1 MLSAKDIAMKFQRN
15 HAKASKAF
23 AAPVTSSASRR
34 LSVAIGLLAAT
45 VGCQGNPLTNLTS
58 AWNQPTRV
66 PPPPT
71 GAFQPTGAYSGNA
84 GLGGNAGAGVAAPPA
99 AGAAAAGMKTSQV
112 NPTGLPYVD
121 SIASAQ
127 SQLKAASDSA
137 RNSINQTTNS
147 INSQVELASARLD
160 RFGNGVVQASQVL
173 SDAAMDPSPVPPVVP
188 STSYAT
194 SPAGLPGTSGY
205 GAPSTG
211 VGLPSTSGVPVTSG
225 SSGRIGD
232 TVEDP
237 NAQWRKP
244 VPRN

>member
-1 MLSAKDIAMKFQRN
+1 MKFQRN
-15 HAKASKAF
+15 YAKSSKAF
-23 AAPVTSSASRR
+23 AAPVTSSRSRR
-34 LSVAIGLLAAT
+34 LGVAISLMAAT
-45 VGCQGNPLTNLTS
+45 AGCQGNPLTNLTS

-66 PPPPT
+66 PPPAT
-71 GAFQPTGAYSGNA
+71 GAFQPTGAYSGNT
-84 GLGGNAGAGVAAPPA
+84 GMGSNSGAGMAAPPA
-99 AGAAAAGMKTSQV
+99 IGGAAAGMKTSQV
-112 NPTGLPYVD
+112 NPTGVPYVD

-160 RFGNGVVQASQVL
+160 RFSNGVVQASQVL
-173 SDAAMDPSPVPPVVP
+173 ADAAQDPSPVPPVVP

-211 VGLPSTSGVPVTSG
+211 GGLPSTSGVPVTSG

-232 TVEDP
+232 TVEDS